1 MCARSR
7 HQRAPDSALSR
18 RTQQSHEHHFGV
30 QLLQQHTR
38 HARPLRAIS
47 AVLGRRT
54 QTPRRRSSGGSCAL
68 TTAATANSHQNGS
81 ACPLDGAKR
90 PKSLLPA
97 PCRKLMPRMRPN
109 PSASAPHC
117 ASRERARAKFSPMDL
132 LELLPSTW
140 QPLLGVEGE
149 SALAQVGKF
158 LDAEEQ
164 AERSFQPQAERLF
177 RALTLTP
184 PLAVRC
190 VLTGQDPY
198 PTPNVPTGLSFD
210 VGPTAPLSGSLR
222 NIFREFV
229 EDTLLPRP
237 SSGDLTPWTEHC
249 LLLNAALSCQP
260 GVAGSHDK
268 CGWHGVTQA
277 LLTGLTAINPDIV
290 FLCWGARALSM
301 VQKLPPVGRVIA
313 SAHPSPLSAH
323 RGFFGSRPFTRTN
336 KTLIEFGREP
346 INWQLP

>member
-1 MCARSR
+1 
-7 HQRAPDSALSR
+7 
-18 RTQQSHEHHFGV
+18 
-30 QLLQQHTR
+30 
-38 HARPLRAIS
+38 
-47 AVLGRRT
+47 
-54 QTPRRRSSGGSCAL
+54 
-68 TTAATANSHQNGS
+68 
-81 ACPLDGAKR
+81 
-90 PKSLLPA
+90 
-97 PCRKLMPRMRPN
+97 MPRMRPN

-301 VQKLPPVGRVIA
+301 VKTATGRTSHCLSPPVTTIRSSRLLWLTPFHAHQQNADRVRA
-313 SAHPSPLSAH
+313 RTHQLAATLGDALSLIRSVPAQALSCM
-323 RGFFGSRPFTRTN
+323 RGTRS
-336 KTLIEFGREP
+336 
-346 INWQLP
+346 